1 MPLSVE
7 SGVSKRFATRTCYT
21 DCRKPSWFLEVY
33 SKSEIFVGGAQ
44 VGNEF
49 KFHGQ
54 FHLNSIRDGGYP
66 LLTVA
71 NDKALVH

>member
-1 MPLSVE
+1 MPPSVE

-54 FHLNSIRDGGYP
+54 FHLKI
-66 LLTVA
+66 LLEMA
-71 NDKALVH
+71 AILY